1 MIVSPNQLTMLRMAL
16 VPFLALCLVYN
27 RVGIAIL
34 IFIAAGVT
42 DMLDG
47 LLARRYG
54 QQTTL
59 GVFLDPIADKLLLA
73 TSFTL
78 LSLKGLSL
86 AVSIPLWLTI
96 SVIGRDVLL
105 VLGALVFNL
114 TVGNKVF
121 HPSWLG
127 KSTTVVQLLLIMMVL
142 VSNYFGKT
150 VPLLDIVIFLTLALT
165 LASGAHYMIQGMRMT
180 AEDADQQG

>member
-1 MIVSPNQLTMLRMAL
+1 MLRMAL

-27 RVGIAIL
+27 RIGTAIL
-34 IFIAAGVT
+34 IFVAAGLT

-47 LLARRYG
+47 LLARHYG

-78 LSLKGLSL
+78 LSLHGLNL
-86 AVSIPLWLTI
+86 AVTIPLWLTI

-105 VLGALVFNL
+105 VLGALIFNL

-121 HPSWLG
+121 SPSWLG
-127 KSTTVVQLLLIMMVL
+127 KWTTVIQLLLIMMVL
-142 VSNYFGKT
+142 VSNYFGER
-150 VPLLDIVIFLTLALT
+150 VPLLDIVIFVTLVLT

-180 AEDADQQG
+180 AEDTDQTE

>member
-1 MIVSPNQLTMLRMAL
+1 MLRMAL
-16 VPFLALCLVYN
+16 VPFLALCLVYD
-27 RVGIAIL
+27 RVGVAIL

-142 VSNYFGKT
+142 VSNYFGKP

-180 AEDADQQG
+180 AADADHSG